1 MTSCAN
7 ACRDARL
14 VRPLKNAGCIRS
26 NNHAICLPFILRGRT
41 NQCILIYIP
50 NGADARTVR
59 PYMPVMAILMRKMVE
74 MASFVSACRD
84 ARLVRPL
91 KNAAYIRS
99 NNHAICLPFILR
111 GRTDQCI
118 STYIPNGADARAV
131 RPYMPLACKSFFD
144 IANPK
149 VQCLKFKLQ
158 SQPILKFNIQTSMF
172 KVKVPTCL
180 S

>member
-1 MTSCAN
+1 M
-7 ACRDARL
+7 
-14 VRPLKNAGCIRS
+14 RPLKNAGCIRS

-50 NGADARTVR
+50 NGA
-59 PYMPVMAILMRKMVE
+59 
-74 MASFVSACRD
+74 D